1 MGDRLAEAPLQLVAE
16 VVYERSRGF
25 LVLLKGHE
33 AAEACPLLL
42 GIIPVGEHVA
52 PYVHLIEPREE
63 GR

>member
-1 MGDRLAEAPLQLVAE
+1 MIDRLAEPPLRLVAK

-25 LVLLKGHE
+25 LVLLTGHQE
-33 AAEACPLLL
+33 PEACPLLL

-52 PYVHLIEPREE
+52 PYIHLIEPREE